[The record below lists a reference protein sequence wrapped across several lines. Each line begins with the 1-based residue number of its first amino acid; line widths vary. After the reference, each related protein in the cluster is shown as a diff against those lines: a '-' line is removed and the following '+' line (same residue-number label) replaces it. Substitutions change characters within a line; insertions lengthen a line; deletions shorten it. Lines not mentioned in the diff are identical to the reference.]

1 MNKVRISELNCL
13 KLEAEQKIDYIKD
26 YVKGKDFCTVVNEHK
41 LIQLNKQ
48 VVLNI
53 VSLINKLK

>member
-13 KLEAEQKIDYIKD
+13 KLEAEQKIAYIKD
-26 YVKGKDFCTVVNEHK
+26 YVKGKDFCAVINEHK

-48 VVLNI
+48 VVVNI